1 MNKFKTNIKLP
12 FMKKTILVLMSS
24 MSLVIC
30 LFCSSSCNRK
40 AFATKPD
47 DHAMD
52 TTYITFS
59 KLLKERLEHDNIDIK
74 KIQFYLDQ
82 KLVLRRLMGSE
93 KGTVKSGIILFDN
106 GQYIN
111 ELVIPAYTPGV
122 CEKVD
127 GDNLLI
133 SFDAPGKDLA
143 FGALYGNNNFI
154 LVGTNWHMGMV
165 DVIYDNSTYQVQCG
179 SCSSAADAKL
189 VVRKNQTYN
198 KENAAKVLAGR
209 KIN

>member
-1 MNKFKTNIKLP
+1 
-12 FMKKTILVLMSS
+12 MKRTTFVLISS
-24 MSLVIC
+24 MSMIIY
-30 LFCSSSCNRK
+30 LFCNSGCNHK

-47 DHAMD
+47 DHVMD

-59 KLLKERLEHDNIDIK
+59 KLLKARIEHDNIDIK
-74 KIQFYLDQ
+74 KIQFYVDR
-82 KLVLRRLMGSE
+82 KLILRRLMGTE

-111 ELVIPAYTPGV
+111 EVVIPAYTPGV

-127 GDNLLI
+127 GDNLMI
-133 SFDAPGKDLA
+133 SFDVPGKDIA
-143 FGALYGNNNFI
+143 FGALYDNNNFI

-165 DVIYDNSTYQVQCG
+165 DVLYDNSTYQVQCG
-179 SCSSAADAKL
+179 SCSSAGDAKL

-209 KIN
+209 KVY